1 MFRFGD
7 LPSSTSTACSQQK
20 AGLRVLGDR
29 AGDNPLAAFRTEGA
43 TMSEVRQSYIFG
55 TMLLLGIGLLSL
67 FGGLVLL
74 SERAT
79 VSALLFGAS
88 PSLGVPATGVDL
100 LKSLYVDSGAVIAMA
115 QGAILFVVGLFRLA
129 RTERTW
135 GSVTTPA
142 SR

>member
-1 MFRFGD
+1 
-7 LPSSTSTACSQQK
+7 
-20 AGLRVLGDR
+20 
-29 AGDNPLAAFRTEGA
+29 
-43 TMSEVRQSYIFG
+43 MSKVRQSYIFS

-67 FGGLVLL
+67 LGGLVLL

-79 VSALLFGAS
+79 VSALLFGATS
-88 PSLGVPATGVDL
+88 SLGVPASDMDL
-100 LKSLYVDSGAVIAMA
+100 LKSLYVDCGAIIAMA
-115 QGAILFVVGLFRLA
+115 QGAILFVVGLFRVA